1 MGVDDETYNLIEGDY
16 VETAEGL
23 LFAVKG
29 LHHPEGLVTAY
40 LRYLPDPQGGRLRG
54 ALRYR
59 RVYDLDETGELL
71 RERYPRYLN
80 YVERKELTLQSVP
93 MESISHAYSARERL
107 KTLVEEPGTELE
119 TTIAKIVTALSS
131 ESGVPLDGFG
141 VSGSV
146 LIGLTVPTSDVD
158 LVVYGLDAGRKVY
171 SSLEE
176 LRASQDWIRPYDS
189 ETVRAVMKS
198 RWGDTDLDPGK
209 LVDIETRKVLHGL
222 VDGRDYFVR
231 LVRNSE
237 EFERETASKSLG
249 RAVLGAVVT
258 DAEESV
264 FTPCRYI
271 VEDCTYL
278 DGALGHEVTQL
289 VSYRGKF
296 TEQARQGDTVEARG
310 TVEEATYWEE
320 TIFRLI
326 LGGRGD
332 YLYPMH
338 DSDR

>member
-1 MGVDDETYNLIEGDY
+1 MGIDDWACDLIEGDY

-40 LRYLPDPQGGRLRG
+40 LRYIPDPQGGRLRG

-59 RVYDLDETGELL
+59 RVYDLDETDRLL
-71 RERYPRYLN
+71 HERYPRYLN
-80 YVERKELTLQSVP
+80 YVERKGLTLQSVQ
-93 MESISHAYSARERL
+93 MESIAHTYSACERL

-119 TTIAKIVTALSS
+119 TTIARVVTAISS
-131 ESGVPLDGFG
+131 DSGVPLDGFG

-146 LIGLTVPTSDVD
+146 LIGLTVSTSDID
-158 LVVYGLDAGRKVY
+158 LIVYGLDAGRKVY
-171 SSLEE
+171 ISLEE

-189 ETVRAVMKS
+189 ETVREVMEN
-198 RWGDTDLDPGK
+198 RWGDTDLDPEK
-209 LVDIETRKVLHGL
+209 MVDIETRKVLHGMI
-222 VDGRDYFVR
+222 DGRDYFVR
-231 LVRNSE
+231 LVRNPE
-237 EFERETASKSLG
+237 EFQRETASKSLG

-258 DAEESV
+258 DAEESI
-264 FTPCRYI
+264 FTPCTYH

-278 DGALGHEVTQL
+278 DGALEPEVTQL

-310 TVEEATYWEE
+310 TVEEVTYGEE
-320 TIFRLI
+320 TIFRLM
-326 LGGRGD
+326 LGSRGD
-332 YLYPMH
+332 YLYPMYAF
-338 DSDR
+338 DR